1 MRKKFLSMF
10 LVICI
15 TASFITSLPVTVNA
29 NTTIKIGDYVQMG
42 TYYGEPILWRCV
54 DIDENGPLM
63 LSDRIIC
70 FKAFDAAG
78 YDTSGSHNRG
88 YSDGYYRQKSYGS
101 NYWGDSNIRSW
112 LNSNDSAGNIKW
124 LCGNAPV
131 LSGMRE
137 YKVGLSG
144 GIRYDN
150 EAGFLT
156 NFSIDEKNLM
166 KQVSQKCLID
176 GREYSS
182 TDKSPHVY
190 NSDINNVIQN
200 YSNANS
206 ETISDKVFL
215 IDVKQLYRIYANR
228 AILGDSYYVATP
240 TNAATNNYQSARN
253 YYWLRTPV
261 AETTPSTYG
270 SADVRCVFA
279 DGSVKYNTANISSRG
294 IRPAFYLNL
303 LSCSITRGN
312 GTATVPYIVTGNS
325 GSNTPVSVH
334 KPYTNNEANT
344 NNMVNNINN
353 NLNSLLSNVT
363 LCDTTV
369 YGPTVN
375 IFGRDFC
382 PLKFDANAV
391 LDLAGLSKNITIDE
405 DKKTVH
411 VILGKKN
418 VNGQASVVQTT
429 KMCDASWS
437 KQYNEIKDLYK
448 TMTGFD
454 MKGSSGGVNN
464 WNRFEK
470 MKAQLNHL
478 KCDFIIDADMSV
490 LGYLDFDYQTGNL
503 KFKEGGLIETAS
515 LGMQLK
521 HGTVLYAVLSLKGT
535 EKGTI
540 KAQVSSSGK
549 IEPYMSLA
557 PSLTAMA
564 KIGGNIGIAKIE
576 GGIDA
581 TLAMLLQTIDPKFK
595 VSMSGDLFLYGSSPV
610 FNKTLFDKKYH
621 YLNCELYPEFKNN
634 LSASAYSLRAA
645 SVGIT
650 EDSLDVQPMDRSYL
664 YAVSLMSV
672 TDENSIYTLNSVYPQ
687 NNAQLVRLSGD
698 SMMLVWTGD
707 NGTKSD
713 INRSSLMY
721 SIYKNGVW
729 SETQTI
735 NEDGTA
741 TGDFRAVT
749 DGADVY
755 IVYQKMNKVLDD
767 NAELEEGL
775 KEADLYYTQYANGGF
790 SVPVRITDNNEL
802 FEVIGDVSITDSGL
816 DVVWAENSENNITFS
831 SGTNTIKEY
840 TANKTVESIS
850 ELTASSEE
858 YIGDVCIGDSGIYYT
873 VVNSAD
879 STSVIYKYDGTV
891 SQAFASDAIISDLK
905 EFGTKLYYIKNS
917 AIYSYDG
924 NAERETGID
933 GISDFKF
940 VSNGNDIAVLASVFD
955 GKGSELYISKLE
967 DGTWSSKER
976 FTDLGKY
983 IRSYSP
989 FMYSDG
995 TINAAVSA
1003 ADINGF
1009 DDESETVYGNT
1020 SIMVL
1025 NQCDY
1030 FDAATSYLYYEGDIA
1045 PNNKIDLYFD
1055 VTNDSSSE
1063 LNSINVKLTDA
1074 NQNTLDSRTISCSI
1088 VPYATEV
1095 LSIPYTLPDDIK
1107 LSELSVEISADKA
1120 EKDYSN
1126 NKASVSYGYANVKVL
1141 PVSYKLNSN
1150 NTAEIN
1156 ATIKNEGFNDAE
1168 DVVITVYNG
1177 NKNEDILEEKNIGNL
1192 NVGDSYELNYTFPEE
1207 LMVSNEEDAM
1217 NAVYVVAATS
1227 SYESMYSDNEEKAVF
1242 DSSVCRIDDIQVD
1255 GANINVQFTKNFD
1268 KEVLLMLAAYTEDD
1282 VLCGIEYKSVNL
1294 TDSKDFVLN
1303 TDKASYVSAFLWDDF
1318 SGIKSECGKL
1328 DRMLN

>member
-1 MRKKFLSMF
+1 MLAAII
-10 LVICI
+10 VIMPI
-15 TASFITSLPVTVNA
+15 TA
-29 NTTIKIGDYVQMG
+29 
-42 TYYGEPILWRCV
+42 
-54 DIDENGPLM
+54 
-63 LSDRIIC
+63 
-70 FKAFDAAG
+70 
-78 YDTSGSHNRG
+78 
-88 YSDGYYRQKSYGS
+88 
-101 NYWGDSNIRSW
+101 
-112 LNSNDSAGNIKW
+112 
-124 LCGNAPV
+124 
-131 LSGMRE
+131 
-137 YKVGLSG
+137 
-144 GIRYDN
+144 
-150 EAGFLT
+150 
-156 NFSIDEKNLM
+156 
-166 KQVSQKCLID
+166 
-176 GREYSS
+176 
-182 TDKSPHVY
+182 
-190 NSDINNVIQN
+190 
-200 YSNANS
+200 
-206 ETISDKVFL
+206 
-215 IDVKQLYRIYANR
+215 
-228 AILGDSYYVATP
+228 
-240 TNAATNNYQSARN
+240 NAATSGIYTYTVSDGRATITNCDTSASGSI
-253 YYWLRTPV
+253 TI
-261 AETTPSTYG
+261 PSTLGGYP
-270 SADVRCVFA
+270 V
-279 DGSVKYNTANISSRG
+279 NG
-294 IRPAFYLNL
+294 IGKEAFYECSSLT
-303 LSCSITRGN
+303 SITIPDGVTSIGEAAFRNCYSLTSITVSKNNMNYSSINGNLFDKNKTTLIQYAIGKQDKQYTIPNSVTSIGNSAFYGCSLTNVTIPDSVTSIGN
-312 GTATVPYIVTGNS
+312 GAFIDCHSLTSVTIPDSVTSIGNWAFSWCSSLTDVYYGGSEEQWAKIHKGINNTGLTNATIHYNS
-325 GSNTPVSVH
+325 NIPISVH
-334 KPYTNNEANT
+334 TTNT
-344 NNMVNNINN
+344 NNIANNVTN
-353 NLNSLLSNVT
+353 NLNSLLSKVT
-363 LCDTTV
+363 LCDTTI
-369 YGPTVN
+369 YGPT
-375 IFGRDFC
+375 IDILGHDWQ

-470 MKAQLNHL
+470 MKAELNHL
-478 KCDFIIDADMSV
+478 QCDFIIDADMSV

-564 KIGGNIGIAKIE
+564 KLGGNIGIAKIE

-595 VSMSGDLFLYGSSPV
+595 VSMSGDLFLCGSSPV

-664 YAVSLMSV
+664 YEVSLMSV

-713 INRSSLMY
+713 INRSSLMC

-729 SETQTI
+729 SEIQTI

-741 TGDFRAVT
+741 TGDFKAVT
-749 DGADVY
+749 DGTDVY
-755 IVYQKMNKVLDD
+755 IVYQKMNAVLND
-767 NAELEEGL
+767 NAKLEEGL
-775 KEADLYYTQYANGGF
+775 KEVDLYYTQYANGEF
-790 SVPVRITDNNEL
+790 SEPVRITDNNEL
-802 FEVIGDVSITDSGL
+802 FEVIGDVGITDSGL
-816 DVVWAENSENNITFS
+816 DVVWVENSENNITFS
-831 SGTNTIKEY
+831 NGTNTIKEY
-840 TANKTVESIS
+840 TANKTVENIS
-850 ELTASSEE
+850 ELTASGEE
-858 YIGDVCIGDSGIYYT
+858 YIGDVCVGDSGVYYT

-879 STSVIYKYDGTV
+879 STSVIYKYDGTA
-891 SQAFASDAIISDLK
+891 SQAFASDAITSDLK
-905 EFGTKLYYIKNS
+905 EFGGKLYYIKNS

-924 NAERETGID
+924 NTESETGID
-933 GISDFKF
+933 EISDFKF

-955 GKGSELYISKLE
+955 GKGSELFISKLK
-967 DGTWSSKER
+967 DGTWSQKER

-1003 ADINGF
+1003 ADINSL
-1009 DDESETVYGNT
+1009 DDEDESVYGNT

-1030 FDAATSYLYYEGDIA
+1030 FDTSTSYLYYEGDIA

-1055 VTNDSSSE
+1055 VTNNSSSE

-1074 NQNTLDSRTISCSI
+1074 NQNTLAGRTILCSI
-1088 VPYATEV
+1088 APYATEV

-1126 NKASVSYGYANVKVL
+1126 NKASVGYGYANIKVL
-1141 PVSYKLNSN
+1141 PISYKLNSN
-1150 NTAEIN
+1150 NTAQIN
-1156 ATIKNEGFNDAE
+1156 TTIKNEGFTDAE
-1168 DVVITVYNG
+1168 NVVITVYNG
-1177 NKNEDILEEKNIGNL
+1177 NNNEDILEEKNIGNL
-1192 NVGDSYELNYTFPEE
+1192 NIGDSYELNYTFPEE

-1217 NAVYVVAATS
+1217 NAVYVVATTS
-1227 SYESMYSDNEEKAVF
+1227 SGESMYSDNEEKVTF
-1242 DSSVCRIDDIQVD
+1242 DSSICRIDDITID
-1255 GANINVQFTKNFD
+1255 GTNINVQFTKNFD
-1268 KEVLLMLAAYTEDD
+1268 EEVLLVVASYADD
-1282 VLCGIEYKSVNL
+1282 DILCSVTYAPVNL
-1294 TDSKDFVLN
+1294 TDNKNFILDTNGV
-1303 TDKASYVSAFLWDDF
+1303 SYISAFLLKDLNNLTP
-1318 SGIKSECGKL
+1318 KCNKL
-1328 DRMLN
+1328 SKYIE